1 MSLRFS
7 AALAE
12 ADQVDNLIEEEMG
25 REEALADRFP
35 LLGVPLSVKE
45 SFFLQ
50 GKTFI
55 KLVKVKLFKIA
66 FNIECLLLMVS
77 LWL

>member
-12 ADQVDNLIEEEMG
+12 AAQVDRLIEEESG
-25 REEALADRFP
+25 GEEALAVRFP

-50 GKTFI
+50 GKT
-55 KLVKVKLFKIA
+55 LVRAASV
-66 FNIECLLLMVS
+66 
-77 LWL
+77 